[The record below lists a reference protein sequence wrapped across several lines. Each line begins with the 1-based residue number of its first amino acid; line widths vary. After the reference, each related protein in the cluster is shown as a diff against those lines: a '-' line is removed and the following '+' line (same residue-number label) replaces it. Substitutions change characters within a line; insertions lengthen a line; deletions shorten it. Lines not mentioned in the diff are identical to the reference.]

1 MMIDPNLLDR
11 KTILFGGKGGVGKTT
26 FAAATGLHAAE
37 EGKKTLILSSDP
49 AHRLSDIFEQKIGD
63 QVTPIEGVENLYAF
77 EIDAHRCLQE
87 LRERCEPWIKM
98 ILKEIGEGPQF
109 LEKEVMREL
118 FELIPPGLDEL
129 LGLKRL
135 NDFLETGEYNL
146 IVIDTAAGAHALRLL
161 EAPEMMKDW
170 TETTLRAMNKLVR
183 KEAKGVPRK
192 IVARHLRAFSALKK
206 EMVSLNKEIE
216 ELRLRITNPT
226 TTFVII
232 TIPELMGIYVTTD
245 MVESLKKIGTPSNFI
260 IVNFLIPESVECGF
274 CSSIRK
280 EQMRRVQEIKD
291 KFPRHEIVEMPLF
304 PNRIIGKEA
313 LASFAKAMFEDKFD
327 LKRVKIEE
335 ILALLRIAK
344 LRVPSLPSLH
354 HQTSRLEFPDDL
366 RFILFGGKGGVG
378 KTTCSTATGIRMA
391 EKGKKVLVVSTD
403 PQRSLSDSL
412 GIKLREDEVT
422 AVESVGNLYVLEI
435 DSQRSFE
442 DFKKV
447 NEKAIMQIAEGA
459 TKLTKQD
466 VRKFLSLSDF
476 PGMDEVLALLRV
488 AKLMAKGEYDQIILD
503 TAPTGHTLRFLELPD
518 MFSKWA
524 SFLMR
529 VRAKTRH
536 LQRHIKRGTKYEAD
550 LFLEEL
556 MDDAKRVKA
565 AFTDPLTEF
574 VPVTTLDELA
584 LSETEQFLGVL
595 RSYKIPVKQIII
607 NKLVSPRRCPYCI
620 TQYNL
625 QKEMLSETRRKFSKL
640 RLVGMPYLP
649 HEVQGIDRLNDFAD
663 ILFESEAG

>member
-1 MMIDPNLLDR
+1 MIHPNLLNR
-11 KTILFGGKGGVGKTT
+11 KTIFFGGKGGVGKTT

-37 EGKKTLILSSDP
+37 GGGKTLILSCDP
-49 AHRLSDIFEQKIGD
+49 AHRLSDVFEQKIGD
-63 QVTPIEGVENLYAF
+63 QITPIEGVENLYAF
-77 EIDAHRCLQE
+77 EIDAHRCIQE

-98 ILKEIGEGPQF
+98 MMKEIGGGPQF

-135 NDFLETGEYNL
+135 NDFLETGGYDL

-170 TETTLRAMNKLVR
+170 TETTLLAMDKMVR

-192 IVARHLRAFSALKK
+192 IVTRHLRAYSALKK
-206 EMVSLNKEIE
+206 EMVSLNEDIE
-216 ELRLRITNPT
+216 KLRLRITNPT
-226 TTFVII
+226 TTFII
-232 TIPELMGIYVTTD
+232 VTIPEQMGIYVTTD
-245 MVESLKKIGTPSNFI
+245 MVESLKKIGTPSNTI
-260 IVNFLIPESVECGF
+260 IVNYLIPKSVECSF
-274 CSSIRK
+274 CSAIRK

-291 KFPRHEIVEMPLF
+291 KFPQHDIVEMPLF

-313 LASFAKAMFEDKFD
+313 LARFAKAIFEAKID
-327 LKRVKIEE
+327 LKRAKIED
-335 ILALLRIAK
+335 
-344 LRVPSLPSLH
+344 VPSLPSLH
-354 HQTSRLEFPDDL
+354 HQTSRLKFPEAL

-378 KTTCSTATGIRMA
+378 KTTCSTATGIWIA

-412 GIKLREDEVT
+412 GIKLRDDEVT
-422 AVESVGNLYVLEI
+422 AVESVGSLYALEI
-435 DSQRSFE
+435 DSQRSFD

-536 LQRHIKRGTKYEAD
+536 LQRHIKRGRKYEAD

-565 AFTDPLTEF
+565 AFMDPLTEF

-584 LSETEQFLGVL
+584 LSETEDFLGVL
-595 RSYKIPVKQIII
+595 RSYEIPVKQIII
-607 NKLVSPRRCPYCI
+607 NKLVSSRRCVYCM

-625 QKEMLSETRRKFSKL
+625 QKEMLSETRRKFSEL

-649 HEVQGIDRLNDFAD
+649 YEVQGIDRLNDFALT
-663 ILFESEAG
+663 LFESAVGQR